1 MVQENASLGTLLLQS
16 RIVFIGDTITPELSN
31 TVVSALLYLDSE
43 NHEPIKLYINSPG
56 GVVSAGFAI
65 IDTMRMIASP
75 VETVCV
81 GMAAS
86 MAAVILACG
95 EPGRRSLL
103 QNSEVMIHQPS
114 GGVEGQ
120 ASELLI
126 AAEHIKETKKMLNE
140 VLSTNCNR
148 PYEQVEQDTERDHW
162 MRAAEAVEYGV
173 VDAVL
178 TGQE

>member
-56 GVVSAGFAI
+56 GVVCAGFAI

-103 QNSEVMIHQPS
+103 QNSEVMIHQPL
-114 GGVEGQ
+114 GGTEGQ
-120 ASELLI
+120 AADI
-126 AAEHIKETKKMLNE
+126 AIVAKHILKTKDKIYKMLSAMTGQTVKRIEHDADRNF
-140 VLSTNCNR
+140 
-148 PYEQVEQDTERDHW
+148 W
-162 MRAAEAVEYGV
+162 MDAEEAVKYGMA
-173 VDAVL
+173 DKII
-178 TGQE
+178 TK

>member
-31 TVVSALLYLDSE
+31 TVVSALLSLDSE

-103 QNSEVMIHQPS
+103 QNSEVMIHQPL
-114 GGVEGQ
+114 GGTEGQ
-120 ASELLI
+120 AADI
-126 AAEHIKETKKMLNE
+126 AIVAKHILKTKDKIYKMLSAMTGQTVKRIEHDADRNF
-140 VLSTNCNR
+140 
-148 PYEQVEQDTERDHW
+148 W
-162 MRAAEAVEYGV
+162 MDAEEAVKYGMA
-173 VDAVL
+173 DKII
-178 TGQE
+178 TK

>member
-103 QNSEVMIHQPS
+103 QNSEVMIHQPL
-114 GGVEGQ
+114 GGTEGQ
-120 ASELLI
+120 AADI
-126 AAEHIKETKKMLNE
+126 AIVAKHILKTKEKIYKMLSAMTGQTVKRIEHDADRNF
-140 VLSTNCNR
+140 
-148 PYEQVEQDTERDHW
+148 W
-162 MRAAEAVEYGV
+162 MDAEEAVKYGMA
-173 VDAVL
+173 DKII
-178 TGQE
+178 TK

>member
-1 MVQENASLGTLLLQS
+1 MVQENASLGTLLLQR

-103 QNSEVMIHQPS
+103 QNSEVMIHQPL
-114 GGVEGQ
+114 GGTEGQ
-120 ASELLI
+120 AADI
-126 AAEHIKETKKMLNE
+126 AIVAKHILKTKDKIYKMLSAMTGQTVKRIEHDADRNF
-140 VLSTNCNR
+140 
-148 PYEQVEQDTERDHW
+148 W
-162 MRAAEAVEYGV
+162 MDAEEAVKYGMA
-173 VDAVL
+173 DKII
-178 TGQE
+178 TK

>member
-1 MVQENASLGTLLLQS
+1 MVQENVSLSTLLLQS

-103 QNSEVMIHQPS
+103 QNSEVMIHQPL
-114 GGVEGQ
+114 GGTEGQ
-120 ASELLI
+120 AADI
-126 AAEHIKETKKMLNE
+126 AIVAKHILKTKDKIYKMLSAMTGQTVKRIE
-140 VLSTNCNR
+140 HDADRNC
-148 PYEQVEQDTERDHW
+148 W
-162 MRAAEAVEYGV
+162 MDAEEAVKYGMA
-173 VDAVL
+173 DKII
-178 TGQE
+178 TK

>member
-103 QNSEVMIHQPS
+103 QNSEVMIHQPL
-114 GGVEGQ
+114 GGTEGQ
-120 ASELLI
+120 AADI
-126 AAEHIKETKKMLNE
+126 AIVAKHILKTKDKIYKMLSAMTGQTVKRIEHDAARNF
-140 VLSTNCNR
+140 
-148 PYEQVEQDTERDHW
+148 W
-162 MRAAEAVEYGV
+162 MDAEEAVKYGMA
-173 VDAVL
+173 DKII
-178 TGQE
+178 TK

>member
-16 RIVFIGDTITPELSN
+16 RSVFIGDTITPELSN

-103 QNSEVMIHQPS
+103 QNSEVMIHQPL
-114 GGVEGQ
+114 GGTEGQ
-120 ASELLI
+120 AADI
-126 AAEHIKETKKMLNE
+126 AIVAKHILKTKDKIYKMLSAMTGQTVKRIEHDADRNF
-140 VLSTNCNR
+140 
-148 PYEQVEQDTERDHW
+148 W
-162 MRAAEAVEYGV
+162 MDAEEAVKYGMA
-173 VDAVL
+173 DKII
-178 TGQE
+178 TK

>member
-103 QNSEVMIHQPS
+103 QNSDVTIHQPL
-114 GGVEGQ
+114 GGREGQ
-120 ASELLI
+120 AADMAI
-126 AAEHIKETKKMLNE
+126 VARHILKTKDAIYKMLSAMTGQTVKRIEHDADRNF
-140 VLSTNCNR
+140 
-148 PYEQVEQDTERDHW
+148 W
-162 MRAAEAVEYGV
+162 MDAEEAVKYGMA
-173 VDAVL
+173 DKII
-178 TGQE
+178 TK

>member
-1 MVQENASLGTLLLQS
+1 MVQENVSLSTLLLQS

-103 QNSEVMIHQPS
+103 QNSEVMIHQPL
-114 GGVEGQ
+114 GGTEGQ
-120 ASELLI
+120 AADI
-126 AAEHIKETKKMLNE
+126 AIVAKHILKTKDKIYKMLSAMTGQTVKRIEHDADRNF
-140 VLSTNCNR
+140 
-148 PYEQVEQDTERDHW
+148 W
-162 MRAAEAVEYGV
+162 MDAEEAVKYGMA
-173 VDAVL
+173 DKII
-178 TGQE
+178 TK

>member
-103 QNSEVMIHQPS
+103 QNSEVMIHQPL
-114 GGVEGQ
+114 GGTEGQ
-120 ASELLI
+120 AADI
-126 AAEHIKETKKMLNE
+126 AIVAKHILKTKDKIYKMLSAMTGQTVKHIE
-140 VLSTNCNR
+140 HDADRYFLMDA
-148 PYEQVEQDTERDHW
+148 E
-162 MRAAEAVEYGV
+162 EAVKYGMADKIV
-173 VDAVL
+173 
-178 TGQE
+178 TK

>member
-1 MVQENASLGTLLLQS
+1 MVQENVSLSTLLLQS

-103 QNSEVMIHQPS
+103 QNSEVMIHQPL
-114 GGVEGQ
+114 GGTEGQ
-120 ASELLI
+120 AADI
-126 AAEHIKETKKMLNE
+126 AIVAKHILKTKDKIYKMLSAMTGQTVKRIEHDADRNFGMDAE
-140 VLSTNCNR
+140 
-148 PYEQVEQDTERDHW
+148 
-162 MRAAEAVEYGV
+162 EAVKYGMA
-173 VDAVL
+173 DKII
-178 TGQE
+178 TK

>member
-1 MVQENASLGTLLLQS
+1 MVQDNASLGTLLLQS

-86 MAAVILACG
+86 MAAVILACR
-95 EPGRRSLL
+95 EPGRRSLR
-103 QNSEVMIHQPS
+103 QNSEVMIHQPL
-114 GGVEGQ
+114 GGTEGQ
-120 ASELLI
+120 AADI
-126 AAEHIKETKKMLNE
+126 AIVAKHILKTKDKIYKMLSAMTGQTVKRIEHDADRNF
-140 VLSTNCNR
+140 
-148 PYEQVEQDTERDHW
+148 W
-162 MRAAEAVEYGV
+162 MDAEEAVKYGMA
-173 VDAVL
+173 DKII
-178 TGQE
+178 TK

>member
-31 TVVSALLYLDSE
+31 TVVSALLYLDSQS
-43 NHEPIKLYINSPG
+43 HEPIKLYINAPG
-56 GVVSAGFAI
+56 GVVCAGFAI

-86 MAAVILACG
+86 MDAVILACG

-103 QNSEVMIHQPS
+103 QNSEVMIHQPL
-114 GGVEGQ
+114 GGTEGQ
-120 ASELLI
+120 AADI
-126 AAEHIKETKKMLNE
+126 AIVAKHILKTKDKIYKMLSAMTGQTVKRIEHDADRNF
-140 VLSTNCNR
+140 
-148 PYEQVEQDTERDHW
+148 W
-162 MRAAEAVEYGV
+162 MDAEEAVKYGMA
-173 VDAVL
+173 DKII
-178 TGQE
+178 TK

>member
-103 QNSEVMIHQPS
+103 QNSEVMIHQPL
-114 GGVEGQ
+114 GGTEGQ
-120 ASELLI
+120 AADI
-126 AAEHIKETKKMLNE
+126 AIVAKHILKTKDKIYKMLSAMTGQTVKRIEHDADRNF
-140 VLSTNCNR
+140 
-148 PYEQVEQDTERDHW
+148 W
-162 MRAAEAVEYGV
+162 MDAEEAVKYGMA
-173 VDAVL
+173 DKII
-178 TGQE
+178 TK

>member
-43 NHEPIKLYINSPG
+43 NHEPIKLYMNSPG

-103 QNSEVMIHQPS
+103 QNSEVMIHQPL
-114 GGVEGQ
+114 GGTEGQ
-120 ASELLI
+120 AADI
-126 AAEHIKETKKMLNE
+126 AIVAKHILKTKDKIYKMLSAMTGQTVKRIEHDADRNF
-140 VLSTNCNR
+140 
-148 PYEQVEQDTERDHW
+148 W
-162 MRAAEAVEYGV
+162 MDAEEAVKYGMA
-173 VDAVL
+173 DKII
-178 TGQE
+178 TK

>member
-43 NHEPIKLYINSPG
+43 NHEPIKLYINSLG

-103 QNSEVMIHQPS
+103 QNSEVMIHQPL
-114 GGVEGQ
+114 GGTEGQ
-120 ASELLI
+120 AADI
-126 AAEHIKETKKMLNE
+126 AIVAKHILKTKDKIYKMLSAMTGQTVKRIEHDADRNF
-140 VLSTNCNR
+140 
-148 PYEQVEQDTERDHW
+148 W
-162 MRAAEAVEYGV
+162 MDAEEAVKYGMA
-173 VDAVL
+173 DKII
-178 TGQE
+178 TK

>member
-31 TVVSALLYLDSE
+31 TVVSSLLYLDSE

-81 GMAAS
+81 GRAAS
-86 MAAVILACG
+86 RAAVILACG
-95 EPGRRSLL
+95 GPGRRSLR
-103 QNSEVMIHQPS
+103 QNSEVRIHQPL
-114 GGVEGQ
+114 GGTEGQ
-120 ASELLI
+120 AADI
-126 AAEHIKETKKMLNE
+126 AIVAKHILKTKDKIYKMLSAMTGQTVKRIEHDADRNF
-140 VLSTNCNR
+140 
-148 PYEQVEQDTERDHW
+148 W
-162 MRAAEAVEYGV
+162 MDAEEAVKYGMA
-173 VDAVL
+173 DKII
-178 TGQE
+178 TK

>member
-103 QNSEVMIHQPS
+103 QNSEVMIHQPL
-114 GGVEGQ
+114 GGTEGQ
-120 ASELLI
+120 AADI
-126 AAEHIKETKKMLNE
+126 AIVAKHILKTKDKIYKMLSAKTGQTVKRIEHDADRNF
-140 VLSTNCNR
+140 
-148 PYEQVEQDTERDHW
+148 W
-162 MRAAEAVEYGV
+162 MDAEEAVKYGMA
-173 VDAVL
+173 DKII
-178 TGQE
+178 TK

>member
-1 MVQENASLGTLLLQS
+1 MVQDNASLGTLLLQS

-103 QNSEVMIHQPS
+103 QNSEVMIHQPL
-114 GGVEGQ
+114 GGTEGQ
-120 ASELLI
+120 AADI
-126 AAEHIKETKKMLNE
+126 AIVAKHILKTKDKIYKMLSAMTGQTVKRIEHDADRNF
-140 VLSTNCNR
+140 
-148 PYEQVEQDTERDHW
+148 W
-162 MRAAEAVEYGV
+162 MDAEEAVKYGMA
-173 VDAVL
+173 DKII
-178 TGQE
+178 TK

>member
-1 MVQENASLGTLLLQS
+1 MVQENVSLSTLLLQS

-95 EPGRRSLL
+95 ELFSKRS
-103 QNSEVMIHQPS
+103 VI
-114 GGVEGQ
+114 
-120 ASELLI
+120 I
-126 AAEHIKETKKMLNE
+126 
-140 VLSTNCNR
+140 VLDPCLSKLSAR
-148 PYEQVEQDTERDHW
+148 
-162 MRAAEAVEYGV
+162 
-173 VDAVL
+173 
-178 TGQE
+178 

>member
-103 QNSEVMIHQPS
+103 QNSEVMIHQPL
-114 GGVEGQ
+114 GGTEGQ
-120 ASELLI
+120 AADI
-126 AAEHIKETKKMLNE
+126 AIVAKHILKTKDKIYKMLSAMTGQTVKRIEHNADR
-140 VLSTNCNR
+140 NF
-148 PYEQVEQDTERDHW
+148 W
-162 MRAAEAVEYGV
+162 MDAEEAVKYGMA
-173 VDAVL
+173 DKII
-178 TGQE
+178 TK